1 LFKRAQNS
9 FGVNNVTDEQEVGPD
24 TQAYSAGAFLSIVD
38 IMSRFQNGSAQ
49 LSKGELT
56 LSGTILLASSIYW
69 MKSLKRL
76 LMMGSLLVQIL
87 MLRHRLK
94 IRLNFNYV
102 VMIVR
107 SI

>member
-1 LFKRAQNS
+1 MFKRAQNS

-56 LSGTILLASSIYW
+56 LSGTILLASS
-69 MKSLKRL
+69 MGLLDEKLKTL
-76 LMMGSLLVQIL
+76 ADDGITISADINAAPSPENTPEL
-87 MLRHRLK
+87 
-94 IRLNFNYV
+94 
-102 VMIVR
+102 
-107 SI
+107 